1 MFEAL
6 VGLTLVVAGLSV
18 ALWRARAEASRARR
32 SLRDIVEG
40 MPEGFVLWDA
50 KDRLVAWSGSM
61 GEVYG
66 MTGPG
71 LTRGLPF
78 EDLVRRGV
86 SLGEYPAAAGRE
98 EAFVAEMVER
108 HRRTGTTEAE
118 LDGDRWIRI
127 RERRTPSGG
136 TVGLRSEITD
146 LKRAL
151 ADAAR
156 ARGEVEHLAHHDPL
170 TGLPNRRLFLKSLG
184 RELRNPGSP
193 VAVLYV
199 DLDGFKP
206 VNDTLGHP
214 AGDAC
219 LVEVAG
225 RLRGSCRDGDLV
237 ARIGGDE
244 FAVLLATTA
253 PGIAEEVAARLVAA
267 LGQPVA
273 WAGRTFSIGASVGI
287 ARADGRSSAELYAA
301 ADAALYAAKAEGRAR
316 FRVAAGPAALSAPAP

>member
-6 VGLTLVVAGLSV
+6 VGLMLVVAGLSV

-32 SLRDIVEG
+32 TLRDIVEG

-50 KDRLVAWSGSM
+50 NDRLVAWSGSM

-71 LTRGLPF
+71 LTRGLAF

-98 EAFVAEMVER
+98 EAFVAEMVGR

-136 TVGLRSEITD
+136 IVGLRSEITD

-170 TGLPNRRLFLKSLG
+170 TGLPNRRLFLKTLG

-206 VNDTLGHP
+206 VNDRWGHKLGDDLLR
-214 AGDAC
+214 A
-219 LVEVAG
+219 VAG
-225 RLRGSCRDGDLV
+225 RLTLALPEGVLA

-244 FAVLLATTA
+244 FAVLLAGDAAAAARRLGEEIVSAIA
-253 PGIAEEVAARLVAA
+253 PPFEVAGCSA
-267 LGQPVA
+267 
-273 WAGRTFSIGASVGI
+273 TIGASVGV
-287 ARADGRSSAELYAA
+287 ATALPGEGVDALLHRADEELYAVKRAGGGTVRMA
-301 ADAALYAAKAEGRAR
+301 AVTALAAA
-316 FRVAAGPAALSAPAP
+316 

>member
-206 VNDTLGHP
+206 VNDRWGHKLGDDLLR
-214 AGDAC
+214 A
-219 LVEVAG
+219 VAA
-225 RLRGSCRDGDLV
+225 RLTRALPEGVLA

-244 FAVLLATTA
+244 FAILLAA
-253 PGIAEEVAARLVAA
+253 GVAGAASELAERIVSVVAHPFEIAGCCA
-267 LGQPVA
+267 
-273 WAGRTFSIGASVGI
+273 TIGASVGV
-287 ARADGRSSAELYAA
+287 AAALPGEGVDALLHRADEELYAA
-301 ADAALYAAKAEGRAR
+301 KRAGGGTV
-316 FRVAAGPAALSAPAP
+316 RVAISAELAAA